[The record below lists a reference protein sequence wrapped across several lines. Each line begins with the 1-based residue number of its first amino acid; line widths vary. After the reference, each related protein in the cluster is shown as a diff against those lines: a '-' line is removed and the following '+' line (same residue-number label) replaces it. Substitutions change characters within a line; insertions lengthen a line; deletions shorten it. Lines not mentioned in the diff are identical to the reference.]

1 MKKIMIL
8 VMIVSLFLA
17 SCTSEE
23 ESGKLRVVASFY
35 PLYDFTSKL
44 AGDNVE
50 LSMLV
55 PQGVEPHDWEP
66 TSKDIITLEKAD
78 LLILNGG
85 SMELWSEDI
94 LESLSNKELKV
105 VITGEGIDSLG
116 EDSHYWLSPLL
127 AKEQMYNIKTALV
140 EIDNSNAAFY
150 EANYSKWADELI
162 SLDNEYR
169 EKLENLSQREVVV
182 SHEAF
187 GYLCSAYNLE
197 QVAIEGLSPDSEPD
211 PSRMAE
217 ITRFVKSNGITTIF
231 SEELVSDKV
240 AQRIASE
247 TGAKVVLL
255 SPLESIAS
263 EEEDYFSVMRSN
275 LAKLV
280 DALK

>member
-105 VITGEGIDSLG
+105 VITSEGIDSLS

-150 EANYSKWADELI
+150 ETNYSKWADEFI
-162 SLDNEYR
+162 ALDNEYR

-187 GYLCSAYNLE
+187 GYLCSAYGLE